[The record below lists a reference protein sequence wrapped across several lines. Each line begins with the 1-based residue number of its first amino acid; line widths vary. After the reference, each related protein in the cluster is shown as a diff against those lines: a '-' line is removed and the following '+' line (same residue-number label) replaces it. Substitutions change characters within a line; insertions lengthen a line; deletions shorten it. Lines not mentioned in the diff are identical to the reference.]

1 MTKISIVNRST
12 QFSDADLPALTNAL
26 QIQVS
31 GDWFKA
37 WGSFAQLF
45 HSKTTDPDPPA
56 DHWVLGI
63 FDNSDIAGA
72 LGYHDVTPTG
82 LPLGKAFVATTVVD
96 GGTFS
101 VTVGHELLEMLG
113 DPDINL
119 TAEFDDAKGN
129 PSKFY
134 AYEVCDAVEA
144 DNLAYIITI
153 PTGFQG
159 AGASVLVSDFVLPS
173 WFQSFAP
180 GPYAHK
186 TPLSS
191 PFELAPGGYIG
202 VLDLANL
209 SAGWQQQV
217 ARNPKAS
224 PNLFVR
230 SRPHVGSRRERRKL
244 PRSQWQPSTYNPGT
258 AGTMAGTKE

>member
-12 QFSDADLPALTNAL
+12 QFKDSDLPALTNAL
-26 QIQVS
+26 QLQVS

-45 HSKTTDPDPPA
+45 HSKTTDPNPPS

-63 FDNSDIAGA
+63 FDNSDVAGA

-82 LPLGKAFVATTVVD
+82 QPLGKAFVSTTIAD

-119 TAEFDDAKGN
+119 TAEFDDASGN

-144 DNLAYIITI
+144 DALAYPITV
-153 PTGFQG
+153 PKEFQG
-159 AGASVLVSDFVLPS
+159 EGTTVLVSDFVLPS

-180 GPYAHK
+180 GPYAFK
-186 TPLSS
+186 TSLPS
-191 PFELAPGGYIG
+191 PFSLASGGYIG

-209 SAGWQQQV
+209 SAGWQQVV
-217 ARNPKAS
+217 ARSSNAKDS
-224 PNLFVR
+224 LR
-230 SRPHVGSRRERRKL
+230 SRPHIGSRRQRRSL
-244 PRSQWQPSTYNPGT
+244 SRSQWLHSEYTPGIAGT
-258 AGTMAGTKE
+258 ASDKE